1 MAAFGTIPGGVYT
14 LLEKF
19 VLRSNTA
26 VMGARYAD
34 YTLAG
39 CTSREQTLTQH
50 SVWVF
55 LLLSAEIMKT
65 HKTNPYFRYT
75 DSPTFRTY
83 H

>member
-26 VMGARYAD
+26 VMGARYVD
-34 YTLAG
+34 QFIPGYIVV
-39 CTSREQTLTQH
+39 LTQY

-55 LLLSAEIMKT
+55 LLLSAEVMKT
-65 HKTNPYFRYT
+65 QKTNPYFRYL
-75 DSPTFRTY
+75 PL
-83 H
+83 